1 MRVAGNRQVT
11 ASDYTVR
18 ESSGEVVEV
27 VSSPAATLRLR
38 EVWAYRELLFF
49 LVWRDIRVKYKQTA
63 LGVVWAI
70 LQPAALMAIFSL
82 FLGRYAHVPSPG
94 APYPVMVLAGLL
106 PWQLFAQ
113 ALSDSSNSIVASE
126 RLITKVYFPRMIVP
140 AAAVGATL
148 PDFCIGFVVL
158 VVLMRYFGMP
168 FTLQM
173 LAAPLFVCLALIAA
187 FAVGLWLSA
196 LNVQYRDVR
205 HAIGFLTQAW
215 MFVTPVVYPV
225 AVVPHRWRHFYALNP
240 MVGVIEGFRRS
251 MIGGPLPEKFII
263 LSVLATFT
271 VLLGGL
277 YYFRRM
283 EHTFADVI

>member
-1 MRVAGNRQVT
+1 MSETIFGAEAAEVIELSPLAPGT
-11 ASDYTVR
+11 LGF
-18 ESSGEVVEV
+18 GEIW
-27 VSSPAATLRLR
+27 R
-38 EVWAYRELLFF
+38 YRELLFF
-49 LVWRDIRVKYKQTA
+49 LIWRDIRVKYKQTA
-63 LGVVWAI
+63 LGVLWAI
-70 LQPAALMAIFSL
+70 LQPTALMAVFSL

-113 ALSDSSNSIVASE
+113 ALADSSNSVVASE

-140 AAAVGATL
+140 AAAVGAAV

-158 VVLMRYFGMP
+158 LVMMRYFGMP
-168 FTLQM
+168 FTIQI
-173 LAAPLFVCLALIAA
+173 LAAPLFVGLALLAA
-187 FAVGLWLSA
+187 FGVGLWLSA

-215 MFVTPVVYPV
+215 MFVTPIVYPV
-225 AVVPHRWRHFYALNP
+225 SVIPHQWRHFYALNP

-251 MIGGPLPEKFII
+251 MLGGPLPEKFII
-263 LSVLATFT
+263 VSVLATFAI
-271 VLLGGL
+271 LLGGL